1 MKLLLQIGV
10 VLGVCLVGEGV
21 SMLLPFPFPASLVSM
36 LLLFVLLLSGLLK
49 PDHIRRK
56 ADFLLSN
63 MVFFFLPAGVALME
77 NYAAIRSEI
86 IAFILICAVTT
97 VLTFGATAWTV
108 RAVTALQKKLA
119 GREKDA

>member
-77 NYAAIRSEI
+77 NYAAIRSEL

-108 RAVTALQKKLA
+108 RAVSALQKKI
-119 GREKDA
+119 GRRGKDA